1 MLERLLESKS
11 RNERSVVGTI
21 VSVTAHTALIA
32 AALYA
37 TAQARAKPARTPEI
51 VRPVYFPT
59 PESPATRA
67 TRSTTTSRPF
77 DRNTLTFVAPRIDVS
92 ISPVDM
98 SAVVTRPSDFGTSP
112 IGAAGAATGNG
123 TSVGAN
129 GPFLA
134 EQVEKQAEV
143 APGNTPPRYPEVLR
157 SAGVEGKVV
166 AVFIVDERG
175 RAEEES
181 IRLVSSDNRLFQDAV
196 RAALS
201 RMRFVPAELRGR
213 KVRQLVQIPFVFS
226 LAR

>member
-1 MLERLLESKS
+1 MLETLLESKS
-11 RNERSVVGTI
+11 RSERSVAGTI

-37 TAQARAKPARTPEI
+37 TAQARAKPAGTPQV
-51 VRPVYFPT
+51 VRPVYFPM
-59 PESPATRA
+59 PESPSTRATRA
-67 TRSTTTSRPF
+67 TTPRPF
-77 DRNTLTFVAPRIDVS
+77 DRNTLTFVAPRIDVN
-92 ISPVDM
+92 ISPVDIT
-98 SAVVTRPSDFGTSP
+98 AVITRPGDFGTSP
-112 IGAAGAATGNG
+112 IGAAGATTGEG
-123 TSVGAN
+123 TNVGAN

-175 RAEEES
+175 RAEEET

-213 KVRQLVQIPFVFS
+213 KVRQLVQIPFVFW